1 MKKLRQK
8 TILDLITENI
18 IDTQEDLQRFLE
30 KRGFDVTQATVSRD
44 IKELRIVKA
53 LDDNGIYRYTV
64 NKRVNKTEDNVKY
77 LEIFSHSTK
86 SVDYALNTIVIKC
99 HTGMAQGACAAFDEL
114 FRNGVLGT
122 LAGDDTILVITR
134 SEVVAKS
141 LTRELTDIID

>member
-8 TILDLITENI
+8 TILDLITENV

-114 FRNGVLGT
+114 FRDGVLGT
-122 LAGDDTILVITR
+122 LAGDDTVLVITR

>member
-114 FRNGVLGT
+114 FRDGVLGT